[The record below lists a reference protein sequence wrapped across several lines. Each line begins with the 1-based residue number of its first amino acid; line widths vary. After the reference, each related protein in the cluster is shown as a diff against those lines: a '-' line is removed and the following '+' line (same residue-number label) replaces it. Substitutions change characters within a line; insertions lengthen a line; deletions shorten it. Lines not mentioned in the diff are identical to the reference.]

1 MVKITAEQVWNEIR
15 DNDAHGISRYSADDS
30 QGGFT
35 YEQARDLGFIPPT
48 ELPEGPSQSLEL
60 VAEDSE
66 EAIGVS
72 AVASSVETTGAP
84 VERFVKRDARIKRAH
99 MAKAGRPLSQT
110 DDAKRARK
118 RRDDRNIRIAQNT
131 ANNADAWGR

>member
-15 DNDAHGISRYSADDS
+15 DDDAHGISRYSADNS

-35 YEQARDLGFIPPT
+35 YEQARDLGFIPPA
-48 ELPEGPSQSLEL
+48 ELPEGPNQSLEL
-60 VAEDSE
+60 ISEDSVDTVG
-66 EAIGVS
+66 AS
-72 AVASSVETTGAP
+72 AVASSIETPGAP
-84 VERFVKRDARIKRAH
+84 IERFVKREARIKRARR
-99 MAKAGRPLSQT
+99 AKAGKPLSQT

-131 ANNADAWGR
+131 IDNADAWGR

>member
-48 ELPEGPSQSLEL
+48 ELPEGPNQSLEL
-60 VAEDSE
+60 VAEDSAE
-66 EAIGVS
+66 EIGAS
-72 AVASSVETTGAP
+72 AVASSIETPGAP
-84 VERFVKRDARIKRAH
+84 VERFVKRDARIKRAR

-131 ANNADAWGR
+131 AENADPWGR